1 MIKNLQAT
9 IKWATG
15 MIAML
20 LLLTSSSSA
29 FTGPVGCS
37 DAGMASASEDSVCYN
52 SPVTLTLSGYLGSI
66 FQWQRF
72 DGTTWV
78 DETGTGSNSDTYIV
92 SLIVTTQYRA
102 IVTEVSCPADT
113 SNAVTIEVGVIP
125 APAASNTGRCGPGI
139 VNLTGTGSGTLEW
152 YANQTGGVP
161 IATGSNTTAYIPA
174 STTLWL
180 QDNVLGGSSLASALQ
195 ITEANLGNNDD
206 LEVQN
211 VSPLS
216 VDVTGWK
223 VLINNSYTD
232 INSVNANIQVLNGI
246 LQPGD
251 ILTWTDLAGAT
262 NYWGSNML
270 WNPGAFPTFT
280 GWVLILDDQ
289 NNPMDFMV
297 WNWPDANIQGMSIVV
312 GTSTITPGSIWSGDG
327 INSSAVLATEGLSRI
342 GNSDNDN
349 ASDFAVAPLSILS
362 TNPLMTIP
370 FTGFGC
376 ASPRIPVDVNISAS
390 DAITI
395 DASAT
400 SFCVSGSSTLTA
412 VSNNANY
419 SYTWSPATGLSGT
432 TGATVTST
440 PPGPGNYTYV
450 VIGDDGTCSNV
461 DTVTI
466 SVGTPTA
473 AGIAS
478 TVQDTICLGKEAYLS
493 LTGSS
498 GFIQWQSLSGG
509 VWVNETGT
517 GSDSAV
523 YVITPVNNTTYRAFL
538 SSGSCPPD
546 SSNVIDIIVISISNP
561 VTTNDSVCGSGSLT
575 LLASGSGTLNWYN
588 VPVGGTPVTTG
599 GSYTFSATQTTTY
612 YVEAL
617 VGTEYHT
624 GPLTSGIG
632 NQSSTAGNNTGLGF
646 DVFRPVTIDVVHV
659 YPAQTGTVTINLR
672 QSAGG
677 PILATYSQAVT
688 AFSGKVIVPVGFSV
702 PVGTGYRM
710 EIQNGGPTLQQNTSG
725 ATYPYTDVNGPISI
739 TGYYNPNFNTG
750 GIYLWMY
757 DWIVS
762 EGCRSARIP
771 AIGVVNSFPSI
782 PTISQNWNSL
792 TSSSP
797 VGNQWFLNGVLIQG
811 ATDQFYEAAQTG
823 NYTVVV
829 TINGCSTSS
838 AVFQVLSIGLNEIS
852 GDVVNIYPNPVNHT
866 LQISMQDIR
875 FDELNVTDITGRIVY
890 TSSIANKALQSVI
903 SLPVSG
909 LPNGIYIL
917 ELKSGSAVSRK
928 QFVVEH

>member
-1 MIKNLQAT
+1 MIC
-9 IKWATG
+9 
-15 MIAML
+15 L
-20 LLLTSSSSA
+20 LVLLSSSTRA
-29 FTGPVGCS
+29 FTGTAGCS
-37 DAGMASASEDSVCYN
+37 DAGTASASEDSVCYN
-52 SPVTLTLSGYLGSI
+52 TPVTLTLSGYLGSI

-72 DGTTWV
+72 DGTNWIN
-78 DETGTGSNSDTYIV
+78 ETAPGSNSDTYNV
-92 SLIVTTQYRA
+92 SLTVTTQYRA
-102 IVTEVSCPADT
+102 IVTEVSCPPDT
-113 SNAVTIEVGVIP
+113 SNTVTIEVGVIP
-125 APAASNTGRCGPGI
+125 VPSANNTGRCGPGI
-139 VNLTGTGSGTLEW
+139 VNLTGTGSGSLEW
-152 YANQTGGVP
+152 YANATGGVP
-161 IATGSNTTAYIPA
+161 IATGSNTTAFITA
-174 STTLWL
+174 TTTVWL

-211 VSPLS
+211 VSPLP

-223 VLINNSYTD
+223 VMINNSYTD

-251 ILTWTDLAGAT
+251 ILTWTDAAASP

-289 NNPMDFMV
+289 DNLMDFMV
-297 WNWPDANIQGMSIVV
+297 WNWPAANIQAMSIIV
-312 GTSTITPGSIWSGDG
+312 GASTVTPGLIWSGDG
-327 INSSAVLATEGLSRI
+327 IDATTVAATDGLSRI
-342 GNSDNDN
+342 GTSDNDN
-349 ASDFAVAPLSILS
+349 ATDFAVAPLSILA

-376 ASPRIPVDVNISAS
+376 ASPRVPVEVNISAS

-412 VSNNANY
+412 LSNNPNY

-432 TGATVTST
+432 TGATVIST
-440 PPGPGNYTYV
+440 PPGPGDYTYV
-450 VIGDDGTCSNV
+450 VIGDDGTCSNI

-478 TVQDTICLGKEAYLS
+478 TVQDTVCLGKEAYLS
-493 LTGSS
+493 LTGSA

-517 GSDSAV
+517 GSDSSVFVVA
-523 YVITPVNNTTYRAFL
+523 PVANTTYRAFL

-546 SSNVIDIIVISISNP
+546 SSNIIDIAVISITNP
-561 VTTNDSVCGSGSLT
+561 VTTNDSVCGGGSLT
-575 LLASGSGTLNWYN
+575 LLATGSGTLNWYD
-588 VPVGGTPVTTG
+588 VPVGGIPVTTG
-599 GSYTFSATQTTTY
+599 GTYTFSATQTTTY

-617 VGTEYHT
+617 VGSESHV
-624 GPLTSGIG
+624 GPFTSGIG
-632 NQSSTAGNNTGLGF
+632 NQSSTTSNNFGLGF

-688 AFSGKVIVPVGFSV
+688 AFTGKIIVPVGFSV

-710 EIQNGGPTLQQNTSG
+710 EIQNGGPTLQQNTTG
-725 ATYPYTDVNGPISI
+725 AMYPYMDVNGPISI
-739 TGYYNPNFNTG
+739 TGYYNPNFNSG
-750 GIYLWMY
+750 GAYLWMY

-771 AIGVVNSFPSI
+771 AIGVVSAFPPV

-797 VGNQWFLNGVLIQG
+797 VGNQWYLNGVLIPG
-811 ATDQFYEAAQTG
+811 ATDQFHEATQIG
-823 NYTVVV
+823 NYTVTV
-829 TINGCSTSS
+829 TINGCSNTS
-838 AVFQVLSIGLNEIS
+838 AVYQVLSIGLNEIP
-852 GDVVNIYPNPVNHT
+852 GDVVNIYPNPVANT
-866 LQISMQDIR
+866 LYLSIQEGR
-875 FDELNVTDITGRIVY
+875 FDNITVTDIAGRIVY
-890 TSSIANKALQSVI
+890 ASTLKNNASQTVI
-903 SLPVSG
+903 TLPVAG

-917 ELKSGSAVSRK
+917 ELKSDTAVARK